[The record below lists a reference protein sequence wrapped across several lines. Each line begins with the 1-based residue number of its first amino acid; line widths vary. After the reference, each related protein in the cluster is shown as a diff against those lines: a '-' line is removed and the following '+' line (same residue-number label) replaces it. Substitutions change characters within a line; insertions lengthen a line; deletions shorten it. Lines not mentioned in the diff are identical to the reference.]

1 MHFEV
6 PYKSPTFRLELI
18 YKHQEFFVKYY
29 TTEETQ
35 IITKHFSM
43 VRTMMTFL
51 EETLSD
57 WIKLYLPELL
67 LQYNQIQ
74 TIHYLLLIVP
84 MNLLTYGGSTF
95 HSQVDFQE
103 PNDM

>member
-1 MHFEV
+1 
-6 PYKSPTFRLELI
+6 
-18 YKHQEFFVKYY
+18 
-29 TTEETQ
+29 
-35 IITKHFSM
+35 M

-95 HSQVDFQE
+95 HS
-103 PNDM
+103 